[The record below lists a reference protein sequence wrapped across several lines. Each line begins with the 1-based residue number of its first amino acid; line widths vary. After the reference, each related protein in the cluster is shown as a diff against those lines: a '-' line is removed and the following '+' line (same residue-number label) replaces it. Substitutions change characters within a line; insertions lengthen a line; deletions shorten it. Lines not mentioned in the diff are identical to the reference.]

1 MKNIYQ
7 LLGGNIRE
15 NRIRLNLTQADLA
28 EKADIS
34 INFLGHI
41 ERGTKKAS
49 LLTISKLAA
58 ALELQISELFKTS
71 LTYKTVEET
80 PLSKQ
85 LLFLLKDKNPSE
97 IKNLLKVIKLISRKK

>member
-7 LLGGNIRE
+7 QLGKNIRE
-15 NRIRLNLTQADLA
+15 NRISLNLTQADLA
-28 EKADIS
+28 EKADLS
-34 INFLGHI
+34 NNFLGHI

-49 LLTISKLAA
+49 LITISKLAV

-80 PLSKQ
+80 SLSKQ

-97 IKNLLKVIKLISRKK
+97 IKNLLKVIKLISKKK